1 MANFEEARAYL
12 QLTRTRCREYESKLS
27 RCEFLWALATRTTTV
42 LSGMPRGGGLPEGSS
57 TMENATVNLTELAQ
71 EVQSAVDDLAEK
83 ISQAT
88 EIIEQVVNV
97 KYRVVLEMRYL
108 GLCSWKE
115 IERKQKWSHAQVMNF
130 HNQVVLAVQQVL
142 NRDRYEEYIVS
153 RGLQTMAEI

>member
-1 MANFEEARAYL
+1 MANFEEARAFL

-27 RCEFLWALATRTTTV
+27 RCEFLWAQATRTTTV
-42 LSGMPRGGGLPEGSS
+42 LTGMPRGGGLPEGSS
-57 TMENATVNLTELAQ
+57 TMENAAVNLTELAQ
-71 EVQSAVDDLAEK
+71 ELQAAVDDLAEK

-115 IERKQKWSHAQVMNF
+115 IERKQKWSHAQVMYF
-130 HNQVVLAVQQVL
+130 HNQGVLAVQFVMGEK
-142 NRDRYEEYIVS
+142 RF
-153 RGLQTMAEI
+153 AK